1 MMYSNDVI
9 VLFKMLKDYN
19 EEIYKIIISSSD
31 DDNKE
36 FNNED
41 LSVLIENIIIDLKYL
56 DRNLK

>member
-19 EEIYKIIISSSD
+19 EEIYKIIVD
-31 DDNKE
+31 DDSDKE

-41 LSVLIENIIIDLKYL
+41 LSVLIENIMCDLKDL
-56 DRNLK
+56 NRNLK

>member
-1 MMYSNDVI
+1 MVYSNDVI

-19 EEIYKIIISSSD
+19 EEIEKIIVSSSD

-36 FNNED
+36 FSNED

>member
-1 MMYSNDVI
+1 MYSNDVI

-19 EEIYKIIISSSD
+19 EEIYKIIVSSD
-31 DDNKE
+31 VDDNKE

-41 LSVLIENIIIDLKYL
+41 LSVLIENIIIDLKDL

>member
-1 MMYSNDVI
+1 MYSNDVI